1 MIKFLKY
8 LTTIFLLIIVLIIF
22 TLSTIGYETN
32 KFNNLIYEKVNKF
45 DNNIK
50 LKFKNILFKLD
61 FFTLS
66 LSANIDNPEII
77 YVKNKIPI
85 SNLNIFLI

>member
-8 LTTIFLLIIVLIIF
+8 LTTIFLLILVLIIF

-50 LKFKNILFKLD
+50 LKLKNILFKLD
-61 FFTLS
+61 FYSQL
-66 LSANIDNPEII
+66 
-77 YVKNKIPI
+77 I
-85 SNLNIFLI
+85 S